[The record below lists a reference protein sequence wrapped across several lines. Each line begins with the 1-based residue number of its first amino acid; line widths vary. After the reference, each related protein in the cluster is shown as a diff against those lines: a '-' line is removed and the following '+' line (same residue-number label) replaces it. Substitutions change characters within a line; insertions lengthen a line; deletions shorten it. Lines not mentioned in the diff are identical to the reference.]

1 MQSVSSQQVQAQTGS
16 KKSKLSSIGFQKR
29 RESVTGISFVLPAV
43 ILLIIFLLLPFMLAV
58 VFGFTKFNL
67 LRPDQIKFIGFD
79 NYVLLLKDK
88 LFYKSLYNTMYFT
101 VIVVP
106 VQSAVALML
115 ALLVNNRLKMR
126 NVFRIAYFSPVITS
140 MTVIA
145 ILWISLYNPN
155 EGLINSALHWLG
167 IPKQPFLRSASQAMN
182 SIIFM
187 SVWQAAGYQMMI
199 FLAGL
204 QSIPKDLY
212 EASAMDGAN
221 KLQQLKY
228 ITIPNLYNVIVF
240 VLTITTIQA
249 VKLFTQPYVMTN
261 GGPENSTRTLALLIY
276 QQGFQFRNAGYA
288 SAVSVIFFLLVVIIS
303 FSMKKFLKDR

>member
-1 MQSVSSQQVQAQTGS
+1 MQVQR
-16 KKSKLSSIGFQKR
+16 R
-29 RESVTGISFVLPAV
+29 RETVVGYSFVLPAV
-43 ILLIIFLLLPFMLAV
+43 ILLIVFLLLPFVFAV
-58 VFGFTKFNL
+58 IFGFTKFNL
-67 LRPDQIKFIGFD
+67 LRPDKIQFIGLD
-79 NYVLLLKDK
+79 NYITLFKDK
-88 LFYKSLYNTMYFT
+88 LFYKSLFNTLYFS

-106 VQSAVALML
+106 VQSAVALAL
-115 ALLVNNRLKMR
+115 ALLVNNQLKMR

-145 ILWISLYNPN
+145 ILWIYLYNPN
-155 EGLINSALHWLG
+155 EGLVNSALHLFG
-167 IPKQPFLRSASQAMN
+167 IPNQPFLRSAGQAMN

-212 EASAMDGAN
+212 EASAIDGAN
-221 KLQQLKY
+221 KFQQLRF
-228 ITIPNLYNVIVF
+228 ITIPSLYNVIIF

-249 VKLFTQPYVMTN
+249 VKLFTQPYIMTN

-288 SAVSVIFFLLVVIIS
+288 SAVSVIFFVIVVVIS
-303 FSMKKFLKDR
+303 FSMKKFLKDK

>member
-1 MQSVSSQQVQAQTGS
+1 MRGQR
-16 KKSKLSSIGFQKR
+16 R
-29 RESVTGISFVLPAV
+29 RETVVGYSFVLPAV
-43 ILLIIFLLLPFMLAV
+43 ILLIVFLLLPFVFAV
-58 VFGFTKFNL
+58 IFGFTKFNL
-67 LRPDQIKFIGFD
+67 LRPDKIQFIGLD
-79 NYVLLLKDK
+79 NYITLFKDK
-88 LFYKSLYNTMYFT
+88 LFYKSLFNTLYFS

-106 VQSAVALML
+106 VQSAVALAL
-115 ALLVNNRLKMR
+115 ALLVNNQLKMR

-145 ILWISLYNPN
+145 ILWIYLYNPN
-155 EGLINSALHWLG
+155 EGLVNSALHLFG
-167 IPKQPFLRSASQAMN
+167 IPNQPFLRSAGQAMN

-212 EASAMDGAN
+212 EASAIDGAN
-221 KLQQLKY
+221 KFQQLKF
-228 ITIPNLYNVIVF
+228 ITIPSLYNVIVF

-249 VKLFTQPYVMTN
+249 VKLFTQPYIMTN

-288 SAVSVIFFLLVVIIS
+288 SAVSVIFFAIVVVIS
-303 FSMKKFLKDR
+303 FSMKKFLKDK

>member
-1 MQSVSSQQVQAQTGS
+1 M
-16 KKSKLSSIGFQKR
+16 
-29 RESVTGISFVLPAV
+29 
-43 ILLIIFLLLPFMLAV
+43 ILF
-58 VFGFTKFNL
+58 
-67 LRPDQIKFIGFD
+67 
-79 NYVLLLKDK
+79 KDK

-101 VIVVP
+101 VVVVP
-106 VQSAVALML
+106 VQSAVALLL
-115 ALLVNNRLKMR
+115 ALLVNNQLKMR

-155 EGLINSALHWLG
+155 EGLINSALHLFG
-167 IPKQPFLRSASQAMN
+167 IPKQPFLRSADQAMN

-221 KLQQLKY
+221 KFQQLKY
-228 ITIPNLYNVIVF
+228 ITIPSLYNVIVF

-288 SAVSVIFFLLVVIIS
+288 SAVSVIFFLIVVVIS
-303 FSMKKFLKDR
+303 FSMKKFFKDR

>member
-1 MQSVSSQQVQAQTGS
+1 MQNVSTKFHTST
-16 KKSKLSSIGFQKR
+16 KSKVTSIGLQKR
-29 RESVTGISFVLPAV
+29 RESITGYSFIIPAV
-43 ILLIIFLLLPFMLAV
+43 LLLIVFLLLPFLLAV

-67 LRPDQIKFIGFD
+67 LRPDQIKFTGLD
-79 NYVLLLKDK
+79 NYVILFKDK

-101 VIVVP
+101 VVVVP
-106 VQSAVALML
+106 VQSAVALLL
-115 ALLVNNRLKMR
+115 ALLVNNQLKLR

-155 EGLINSALHWLG
+155 EGLINSALHLFG
-167 IPKQPFLRSASQAMN
+167 IPKQPFLRSADQAMN

-221 KLQQLKY
+221 KFQQLKY
-228 ITIPNLYNVIVF
+228 ITIPSLYNVIVF

-288 SAVSVIFFLLVVIIS
+288 SAVSVIFFLIVVVIS
-303 FSMKKFLKDR
+303 FSMKKFFRDR

>member
-1 MQSVSSQQVQAQTGS
+1 MVGY
-16 KKSKLSSIGFQKR
+16 
-29 RESVTGISFVLPAV
+29 SFVTPAV
-43 ILLIIFLLLPFMLAV
+43 LLLIFFLVLPFLLAV

-67 LRPDQIKFIGFD
+67 LRPDKIHFTGFD
-79 NYVLLLKDK
+79 NYKLLFTDG
-88 LFYKSLYNTMYFT
+88 LFYKSLWNTLYFT
-101 VIVVP
+101 IIVVP
-106 VQSAVALML
+106 VQSGVALML
-115 ALLVNNRLKMR
+115 ALLVNNSLKLR
-126 NVFRIAYFSPVITS
+126 NVFRIAYFSPVVTS

-155 EGLINSALHWLG
+155 EGLINSALHFFG
-167 IPKQPFLRSASQAMN
+167 ISNQPFLRSSSQAMN

-204 QSIPKDLY
+204 QGISKDLY
-212 EASAMDGAN
+212 EASSIDGAN
-221 KLQQLKY
+221 KLQQLRY
-228 ITIPNLYNVIVF
+228 ITIPSLYNVTVF

-249 VKLFTQPYVMTN
+249 VKLFVQPYIMTN

-288 SAVSVIFFLLVVIIS
+288 SAISVIFFLIVVLIS
-303 FSMKKFLKDR
+303 FSMKKFLRDK

>member
-1 MQSVSSQQVQAQTGS
+1 MQTISNSLTNNPGAAAPASMQVQR
-16 KKSKLSSIGFQKR
+16 R
-29 RESVTGISFVLPAV
+29 RETVVGYSFVLPAV
-43 ILLIIFLLLPFMLAV
+43 ILLIVFLLLPFVFAV
-58 VFGFTKFNL
+58 IFGFTKFNL
-67 LRPDQIKFIGFD
+67 LRPDKIQFIGLD
-79 NYVLLLKDK
+79 NYITLFKDK
-88 LFYKSLYNTMYFT
+88 LFYKSLFNTLYFS

-106 VQSAVALML
+106 VQSAVALAL
-115 ALLVNNRLKMR
+115 ALLVNNQLKMR

-145 ILWISLYNPN
+145 ILWIYLYNPN
-155 EGLINSALHWLG
+155 EGLVNSALHLFG
-167 IPKQPFLRSASQAMN
+167 IPNQPFLRSAGQAMN

-212 EASAMDGAN
+212 EASAIDGAN
-221 KLQQLKY
+221 KFQQLRF
-228 ITIPNLYNVIVF
+228 ITIPSLYNVIIF

-249 VKLFTQPYVMTN
+249 VKLFTQPYIMTN

-288 SAVSVIFFLLVVIIS
+288 SAVSVIFFVIVVVIS
-303 FSMKKFLKDR
+303 FSMKKFLKDK

>member
-1 MQSVSSQQVQAQTGS
+1 MQSITNAQLKRS
-16 KKSKLSSIGFQKR
+16 KVKVSSIGLQKR
-29 RESVTGISFVLPAV
+29 RETITGYSFVLPAV
-43 ILLIIFLLLPFMLAV
+43 LLLIVFLLLPFALAV
-58 VFGFTKFNL
+58 AFGFTKFNL
-67 LRPDQIKFIGFD
+67 LRPDQIRFIGFE
-79 NYVLLLKDK
+79 NYILLFKDK

-106 VQSAVALML
+106 LQSAVALML
-115 ALLVNNRLKMR
+115 ALLVNNRLRFR

-155 EGLINSALHWLG
+155 EGLVNSALNLFG
-167 IPKQPFLRSASQAMN
+167 IPNQPFLRSAHQAMN

-221 KLQQLKY
+221 AFQQLKY
-228 ITIPNLYNVIVF
+228 ITIPSLYNVTVF
-240 VLTITTIQA
+240 VLTVTTIQA
-249 VKLFTQPYVMTN
+249 VKLFTQPYIMTN

-288 SAVSVIFFLLVVIIS
+288 SAVSVIFFLIVVVIS
-303 FSMKKFLKDR
+303 FSMKKFFRDK

>member
-1 MQSVSSQQVQAQTGS
+1 MPNVSTQVHTGT
-16 KKSKLSSIGFQKR
+16 KSNVTSIGLQKR
-29 RESVTGISFVLPAV
+29 RESITGYSFILPAV
-43 ILLIIFLLLPFMLAV
+43 LLLMLFLLLPFLLAV

-67 LRPDQIKFIGFD
+67 LRPDQIKFTGLD
-79 NYVLLLKDK
+79 NYVLLFKDK
-88 LFYKSLYNTMYFT
+88 LFYKSLYNTLYFT
-101 VIVVP
+101 VVVVP

-115 ALLVNNRLKMR
+115 ALLVNNQLKLR

-155 EGLINSALHWLG
+155 EGLINSALNMLG
-167 IPKQPFLRSASQAMN
+167 IPKQPFLRSADQAMN

-221 KLQQLKY
+221 KFQQLKF
-228 ITIPNLYNVIVF
+228 ITIPSLYNVIVF

-288 SAVSVIFFLLVVIIS
+288 SAVSVIFFMIVVLIS
-303 FSMKKFLKDR
+303 FFMKRFFRDR

>member
-1 MQSVSSQQVQAQTGS
+1 MQSIANTLI
-16 KKSKLSSIGFQKR
+16 KKSKVSSIGLQKR
-29 RESVTGISFVLPAV
+29 RETITGYSFILPAV
-43 ILLIIFLLLPFMLAV
+43 LLLIVFMLLPFLLAV
-58 VFGFTKFNL
+58 AFGFTKFNL
-67 LRPDQIKFIGFD
+67 LRPDQIRFIGFD
-79 NYVLLLKDK
+79 NYVILFKDK
-88 LFYKSLYNTMYFT
+88 LFYKSLFNTLYFT
-101 VIVVP
+101 IIVVP
-106 VQSAVALML
+106 VQSAVALIL
-115 ALLVNNRLKMR
+115 ALLVNNQLKLR
-126 NVFRIAYFSPVITS
+126 NVFRVAYFSPVITS

-155 EGLINSALHWLG
+155 EGLINSALHLLG
-167 IPKQPFLRSASQAMN
+167 IPKQPFLRSADQAMN

-221 KLQQLKY
+221 KFQQLRY
-228 ITIPNLYNVIVF
+228 ITIPSLYNVTVF

-288 SAVSVIFFLLVVIIS
+288 SAVSVIFFLIVVFIS
-303 FSMKKFLKDR
+303 FSMKRFLKDR

>member
-1 MQSVSSQQVQAQTGS
+1 MQTISNSLTNNPGAAAPASMRVQR
-16 KKSKLSSIGFQKR
+16 R
-29 RESVTGISFVLPAV
+29 RETVVGYSFVLPAV
-43 ILLIIFLLLPFMLAV
+43 ILLIVFLLLPFVFAV
-58 VFGFTKFNL
+58 IFGFTKFNL
-67 LRPDQIKFIGFD
+67 LRPDKIQFIGLD
-79 NYVLLLKDK
+79 NYITLFKDK
-88 LFYKSLYNTMYFT
+88 LFYKSLFNTLYFS

-106 VQSAVALML
+106 VQSAVALAL
-115 ALLVNNRLKMR
+115 ALLVNNQLKMR

-145 ILWISLYNPN
+145 ILWIYLYNPN
-155 EGLINSALHWLG
+155 EGLVNSALHLFG
-167 IPKQPFLRSASQAMN
+167 IPNQPFLRSAGQAMN

-212 EASAMDGAN
+212 EASAIDGAN
-221 KLQQLKY
+221 KFQQLRF
-228 ITIPNLYNVIVF
+228 ITIPSLYNVIVF

-249 VKLFTQPYVMTN
+249 VKLFTQPYIMTN

-288 SAVSVIFFLLVVIIS
+288 SAVSVIFFVIVVVIS
-303 FSMKKFLKDR
+303 FSMKKFLKDK